1 VSIGELVAM
10 VEAAGLTV
18 ESIEGDHDGNP
29 FGPGAE
35 RAVLRA
41 RLV

>member
-1 VSIGELVAM
+1 MA
-10 VEAAGLTV
+10 EAAGLTV
-18 ESIEGDHDGNP
+18 EAIEGDHAGGP

-35 RAVLRA
+35 RAVLLA